1 MIRLGIVI
9 ALGTILF
16 VGIGYIVCKI
26 FCDQIDW
33 ESKK

>member
-9 ALGTILF
+9 VLGGILF

-33 ESKK
+33 KGKK